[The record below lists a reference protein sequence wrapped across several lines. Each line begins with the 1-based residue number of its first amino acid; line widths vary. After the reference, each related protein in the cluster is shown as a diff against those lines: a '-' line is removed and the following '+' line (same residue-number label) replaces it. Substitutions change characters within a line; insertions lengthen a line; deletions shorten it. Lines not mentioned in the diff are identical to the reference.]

1 MKEKVNEW
9 FKWLLIYFVIAL
21 VITFGWQGL
30 ELLIYGEIQH
40 RVVNDIIGLILLWS
54 VLLNVIFI
62 KAIYIS
68 KSERQKYVVLKKDT
82 YNNLHM
88 KNYTEYC
95 NTLKAIEFNC
105 KTVEMIISNT
115 IKNENGEETSTN
127 KFDSIESFAQYMKCF
142 NDMNISYI
150 KEKLEENK

>member
-1 MKEKVNEW
+1 MVD
-9 FKWLLIYFVIAL
+9 
-21 VITFGWQGL
+21 
-30 ELLIYGEIQH
+30 
-40 RVVNDIIGLILLWS
+40 DIIGFILLWS

-68 KSERQKYVVLKKDT
+68 KSERQKYVVLNKDT
-82 YNNLHM
+82 YDNLHM

-105 KTVEMIISNT
+105 KTAEMIISNT
-115 IKNENGEETSTN
+115 IKNENGEETSTS

-150 KEKLEENK
+150 KEKLEEN